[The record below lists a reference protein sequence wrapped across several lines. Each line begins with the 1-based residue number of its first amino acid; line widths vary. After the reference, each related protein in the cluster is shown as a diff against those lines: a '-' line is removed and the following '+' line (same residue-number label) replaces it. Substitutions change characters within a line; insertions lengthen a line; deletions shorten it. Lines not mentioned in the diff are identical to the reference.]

1 MKNALKAAL
10 RFFGAGFFGCLGAW
24 VASSLALILLIVV
37 VVSVGGP
44 FIQSFMQGL
53 QGLPTLLLG
62 GPPGGPYQGG
72 PYPGGAPEGGPGGPP
87 TQPLPP
93 GELPQVEI
101 WLTKEDRADAE
112 RFTTFSTQDDV
123 FVWVRGP
130 EGRSDQFQLALT
142 FAGANKMPVGP
153 LFNLDPSGAPVHCGN
168 INAEHNPNPP
178 PPPLLLEVLIGG
190 TPAASLELSFEG
202 S

>member
-1 MKNALKAAL
+1 MKNALRAAL

-24 VASSLALILLIVV
+24 VASSLAVILLIVV
-37 VVSVGGP
+37 LVPVVGP
-44 FIQSFMQGL
+44 FIQSLAQGL
-53 QGLPTLLLG
+53 QGLPALLLG
-62 GPPGGPYQGG
+62 G
-72 PYPGGAPEGGPGGPP
+72 
-87 TQPLPP
+87 PP

-112 RFTTFSTQDDV
+112 HFTTFSTQDDI
-123 FVWVRGP
+123 FVWVKGP

-142 FAGANKMPVGP
+142 FPGANRMPVGP
-153 LFNLDPSGAPVHCGN
+153 PFALDPSGAPVRCGN

-178 PPPLLLEVLIGG
+178 PPPLVVEVLIGG
-190 TPAASLELSFEG
+190 TPAGSVELSFEG